1 MVFSCHTALCICG
14 SLGVSGSARP
24 EERDDVLSWDGS
36 SACAGGPPH
45 PSEKCIAEP
54 KKNAEKSSWSI
65 LCLFTGIYFALEMR
79 SIYSLKN
86 GQFAFFSLHEHW
98 SGVCE
103 STKGALV
110 GIERAIKTLIL
121 SSRRIKYSD
130 QTSNCM
136 SCYNN
141 VNY

>member
-1 MVFSCHTALCICG
+1 
-14 SLGVSGSARP
+14 
-24 EERDDVLSWDGS
+24 
-36 SACAGGPPH
+36 
-45 PSEKCIAEP
+45 
-54 KKNAEKSSWSI
+54 
-65 LCLFTGIYFALEMR
+65 MR

-98 SGVCE
+98 SRVCE